1 MRVTKILR
9 GKCKYFC
16 LTISLVLKDDL
27 SPDID
32 KPADKGGRGGGRK
45 PADKKTLRGKGG
57 LKQQRG
63 RGWGD

>member
-1 MRVTKILR
+1 M
-9 GKCKYFC
+9 
-16 LTISLVLKDDL
+16 TISLVLKDDL

-32 KPADKGGRGGGRK
+32 KPADKGGRGGRK

-63 RGWGD
+63 RGVGGLGACNLDFSHT